1 MTMILTI
8 DQLAT
13 RYGMLPSEIMVRAT
27 TFDLVMMDAALGF
40 QRHHRDRAEG
50 VMPNYTEDDLLKIK
64 EGLM

>member
-13 RYGMLPSEIMVRAT
+13 RYGMLPSEIMQRAT
-27 TFDLVMMDAALGF
+27 TFDLVMMDATLGF
-40 QRHHRDRAEG
+40 QKYHREREAG
-50 VMPNYTEDDLLKIK
+50 VVPEYTTEDLMKIK